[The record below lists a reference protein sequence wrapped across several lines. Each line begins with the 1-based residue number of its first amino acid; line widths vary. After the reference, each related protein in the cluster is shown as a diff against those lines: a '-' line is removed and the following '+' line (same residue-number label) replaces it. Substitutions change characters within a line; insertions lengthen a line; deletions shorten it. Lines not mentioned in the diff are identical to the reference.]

1 MENEFDDFIILRK
14 RFNSHKVNSDNLS
27 MSTKALNQRKVLISS
42 KFNHLESIG
51 FDFPFIIDNLYLN
64 LLEKAEI
71 TKSFFEQWNA
81 VNIESDRLFKQVEL
95 FEIRKL
101 NTLEDEFSV
110 FEIQQ
115 IEEMVINWNNILF
128 NQESL
133 IVKRYSALKDEEKI
147 IDEIEKNLA
156 LI

>member
-1 MENEFDDFIILRK
+1 
-14 RFNSHKVNSDNLS
+14 
-27 MSTKALNQRKVLISS
+27 LISL
-42 KFNHLESIG
+42 KFNHLESIN

-110 FEIQQ
+110 FEKQQ
-115 IEEMVINWNNILF
+115 IEEILLKWSNTLI
-128 NQESL
+128 NQELL
-133 IVKRYSALKDEEKI
+133 IEKRYSALKDEEKI